1 MSPEIEETVKRIET
15 ERGFVF
21 EEADIQFAE
30 SQSKKKI
37 ESADKEADYF
47 PLIFRNELED
57 IVMRYEIN
65 AISRVS

>member
-1 MSPEIEETVKRIET
+1 MSQEVEEIVKKIET

-30 SQSKKKI
+30 SQSKKKM
-37 ESADKEADYF
+37 ESANKEDDYF

-65 AISRVS
+65 AIGHVS

>member
-1 MSPEIEETVKRIET
+1 MRPEIEEIVKKIET

-30 SQSKKKI
+30 FQSKKKM
-37 ESADKEADYF
+37 ESANKGADYF

>member
-30 SQSKKKI
+30 SQSKK
-37 ESADKEADYF
+37 E
-47 PLIFRNELED
+47 NG
-57 IVMRYEIN
+57 V
-65 AISRVS
+65 SR